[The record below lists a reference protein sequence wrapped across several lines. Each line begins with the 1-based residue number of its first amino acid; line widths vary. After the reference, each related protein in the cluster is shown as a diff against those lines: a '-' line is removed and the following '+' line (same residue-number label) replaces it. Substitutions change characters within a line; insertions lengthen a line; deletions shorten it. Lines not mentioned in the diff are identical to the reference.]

1 MVTAMH
7 SMIVK
12 SLLPA
17 AAFALLLLAPGAD
30 AQNIYKCAQAGGGV
44 AYTDRPC
51 PSGKGELL
59 HKADDSERIDSYLRL
74 GQDELASQYADARH
88 LDALYKERVAIYQQ
102 EQQDK
107 AQREQDDAI
116 AAQQRDDEARQQAML
131 DQISDRN
138 RLQAE
143 NHSLRQQN
151 DQYRDE
157 LTQPAENSYAPT
169 DWGIVAPPYYRPPYG
184 YPPHGHD
191 GDHEHHHPQPKEPVF
206 HPCTQLAGGRVR
218 C

>member
-1 MVTAMH
+1 MNLLIAR
-7 SMIVK
+7 

-17 AAFALLLLAPGAD
+17 AAIALLLLAPGAD
-30 AQNIYKCAQAGGGV
+30 AQNIYKCPQPGGSV
-44 AYTDRPC
+44 AYTDHPC

-59 HKADDSERIDSYLRL
+59 HKADDSEVIDSYLRL
-74 GQDELASQYADARH
+74 GQDDLARQYAAARH
-88 LDALYKERVAIYQQ
+88 LDALYKARVAAYQQ
-102 EQQDK
+102 DQQEK
-107 AQREQDDAI
+107 AQREQDEAI
-116 AAQQRDDEARQQAML
+116 AAQQREDEARQQALL

-143 NHSLRQQN
+143 NHALRQQN

-157 LTQPAENSYAPT
+157 LTQPADNSYPEAG
-169 DWGIVAPPYYRPPYG
+169 WGVLLSPYYRPPYRH
-184 YPPHGHD
+184 PSHGHD
-191 GDHEHHHPQPKEPVF
+191 GDHGHHRPQPKEPVF